1 LASILVNILNR
12 ACVEHLFQTASDFW
26 RRRPSIWT
34 TAKQAER
41 KKNKSYYLLALQD
54 FDIVANT
61 YKDVVLTEEIVEN
74 ELDLK
79 EC

>member
-1 LASILVNILNR
+1 V
-12 ACVEHLFQTASDFW
+12 
-26 RRRPSIWT
+26 
-34 TAKQAER
+34 
-41 KKNKSYYLLALQD
+41 LALQD

-74 ELDLK
+74 ELDSK